1 MRLLVIF
8 SALLLFFGGSCQRNP
23 TLLEQVLSDSNPK
36 LKAVL
41 QQKEAHEIQIL
52 LTQINRDAQGKPHFQ
67 ESSFQLDEDRYFY
80 PASTAK
86 LPIAILTLQKI
97 KELNS
102 QGILIS
108 KDSPFVITNT
118 EGEFIIAND
127 STHPSQ
133 KLTLA
138 QQIKK
143 IFLVSDNDA
152 YNYLFDFLG
161 RDYIHRELSQKG
173 LLHTQ
178 IHHKF
183 LLGADNVN
191 TWKYTFFNS
200 DEDTLYHQASIQAIK
215 ELQHHKL
222 KGVLKGK
229 GYMDGREIVNR
240 PMDFGEKNRISIRD
254 LNGILQ
260 RIIFPEVFSPQ
271 QQFDLTPE
279 DYQFLRFWMSR
290 TPAESKNPVYDPDT
304 YWDSYG
310 KFLIYGD
317 QKGQMG
323 NDIRIY
329 NKVGYAYGTLTDVA
343 YIRNREK
350 DIEFFLTATLLV
362 NNNQIFNDDV
372 YEFETVGIPFLAEL
386 GRGVYRVLE
395 KE

>member
-1 MRLLVIF
+1 MRLLTILSVLI
-8 SALLLFFGGSCQRNP
+8 LFFGGGCQRNP
-23 TLLEQVLSDSNPK
+23 TLLEQVLSDFNPK
-36 LKAVL
+36 LQTVL
-41 QQKEAHEIQIL
+41 QQKEVHEVQIL
-52 LTQINRDAQGKPHFQ
+52 LTQINRDAQGNPHFM
-67 ESSFQLDEDRYFY
+67 ESTFQLDENRYFY

-108 KDSPFVITNT
+108 KDSPFVITDI
-118 EGEFIIAND
+118 EGKVVISKD
-127 STHPSQ
+127 TTHSSQ
-133 KLTLA
+133 ELTLG

-161 RDYIHRELSQKG
+161 RDYINAQLTQKG

-178 IHHKF
+178 IRHKF

-191 TWKYTFFNS
+191 TWEYTFFNS
-200 DEDTLYHQASIQAIK
+200 EQDSLYHQVSIQAK
-215 ELQHHKL
+215 KALQSHKL

-229 GYMDGREIVNR
+229 AYVGENGIVNR
-240 PMDFGEKNRISIRD
+240 SMDFGEKNRISLQD
-254 LNGILQ
+254 LTGILQ
-260 RIIFPEVFSPQ
+260 RIIFPEVFPPQ

-279 DYQFLRFWMSR
+279 DYEFLRYWMSR
-290 TPAESKNPVYDPDT
+290 TPAESKNPVYDPKT

-317 QKGQMG
+317 QKGKMG
-323 NDIRIY
+323 DAIRIY

-343 YIRNREK
+343 YIHDQEK
-350 DIEFFLTATLLV
+350 DLEFFLTATLLV
-362 NNNQIFNDDV
+362 NNNQVFNDDV

-386 GRGVYRVLE
+386 GRGVYRVLK